1 MQFVVECLVPDLL
14 HIEPVRDNV
23 MTNGGTSGSGCLS
36 CNGPQY
42 PQRCPSVSYPP
53 RCPGA

>member
-42 PQRCPSVSYPP
+42 PQRCPSVSYPQ
-53 RCPGA
+53 